1 MEQEVTR
8 ITRML
13 RNIYEG
19 EAWHGPSVQQV
30 LTDVTPQQALSAL
43 AGSHNIIE
51 LVWHMTAWR
60 NFVIRR
66 LQGDEGYELTED
78 ENFKKIS
85 DITEEAWASA
95 KQALE
100 ESQQK
105 LMGLLNQIHDDKLL
119 KTVGNRSYDY
129 YTLLHGIIQ
138 HDVYHLGQIVLLKK
152 YQQ

>member
-1 MEQEVTR
+1 
-8 ITRML
+8 
-13 RNIYEG
+13 
-19 EAWHGPSVQQV
+19 
-30 LTDVTPQQALSAL
+30 
-43 AGSHNIIE
+43 
-51 LVWHMTAWR
+51 MTAWR